1 MFENTM
7 RFLECH
13 ELAALEQVSKH
24 LCIFT
29 KMKGGK
35 RTMKKISCERGT
47 RGEGKRERGGE
58 WERGRAEEGRGGN
71 LNQTLIINSESDQD
85 EVLLEVVMCSLFP
98 DITNYNV
105 SLTK

>member
-1 MFENTM
+1 M

-24 LCIFT
+24 FCIFT

-35 RTMKKISCERGT
+35 RTMKKIHCV
-47 RGEGKRERGGE
+47 GEGERERGREGRVGE
-58 WERGRAEEGRGGN
+58 GERGRAQEGRGGN

-85 EVLLEVVMCSLFP
+85 EVLLEVVMCPLLQ
-98 DITNYNV
+98 DLTYYYV